1 MKIAPP
7 LALLLLAFFFI
18 PLHNSILVA
27 SDSKTT
33 TDHDSGYIGIDCG
46 VEEAYQDSESNMW
59 EPDSDFVEAG
69 QNHKLPSDYNF
80 SKPQM
85 SKQLNTLRSFPDGD
99 RNCYTLS
106 PKQGRNNK
114 YIVRAFFAYGNY
126 DLKNKTPMFDLY
138 LGVNRWKTID
148 FDDITSYYPVEVIL
162 VASTD
167 IISVC
172 LVKTG
177 KGVPFISSLELWLLG
192 DDTYPIR
199 SLPLDLLTRSTPG
212 RPGDNRFIRFE
223 DDTYGR
229 VWFKRFFGNLSITDT
244 SVAIDLNGTQDPN
257 KLPRQVLKTA
267 IESPSL
273 NSPMEIYYDQ
283 QTDSSDEYF
292 CYFYFFEFE
301 QQATTQKRIMD
312 ITFNDKNIP
321 TDPLT
326 TQHLKLLQ
334 VVHSITQ
341 VNHLQIWIKPTAGS
355 DLPAMINAFEVYK
368 GLKLPNSETDQV
380 DVDAIRGIKTIYNII
395 NWQGDPCIPASFAWE
410 GVTCTSDANP
420 RVTSLNLSS
429 RGLTGKIDASFSKFT
444 KLRSLDLSYNELTGE
459 VPEYFAQLPD
469 LEVLNLTENQ
479 LTGSIPKSLWIKSKA
494 SLSLSLEGNPG
505 ICLAES
511 CETKKH
517 ATLIIACIAASIVVL
532 VSTLLI
538 YLMNMRIKR
547 KKQGER
553 NFSSSSHVA
562 IQLQKI
568 SEKQVFSLREV
579 TIITSNFK
587 TIIGKGGFGDVY
599 LGTMQDGREVA
610 VKLLSQT
617 SRQGYKEFH
626 SEADLLTFVH
636 HKNLVSFV
644 GYCDEG
650 DVKALIYEY
659 MAKGNLQQLLSDKNP
674 TVLKWLERLQI
685 AVDVAL
691 GLDYLHYGIRPPIV
705 HRDLKTSNI
714 LLNENM
720 QTKISDFGLCRSFEN
735 EHDSHIS
742 TIPAGTLGYLD
753 PEFRSSGNLNRKSDV
768 YSFGIILLE
777 LITGQP
783 AMKEVSIGIKI
794 QLLDWVNPK
803 LNNGDIEAIVDP
815 RLEGQYKRSSAWKL
829 VEIAMSCTQ
838 PTAIQ
843 RPDISEV
850 LTELKDCLASEIT
863 HERSERS
870 MRWSDNNSSS
880 DTSSLNPSHFDSS
893 SLVPHAR

>member
-7 LALLLLAFFFI
+7 LTLLLLAFFFI

-27 SDSKTT
+27 SDSKTI
-33 TDHDSGYIGIDCG
+33 TDHDSGSIGIDCG
-46 VEEAYQDSESNMW
+46 VEEAYPDSKSNMW
-59 EPDSDFVEAG
+59 YEPDSDFVEAG
-69 QNHKLPSDYNF
+69 QNHKLPSDYSF
-80 SKPQM
+80 SKSQM

-126 DLKNKTPMFDLY
+126 DLNNKTPIFDLY

-148 FDDITSYYPVEVIL
+148 FDNITSYYSVEVIL
-162 VASTD
+162 FALTD

-172 LVKTG
+172 LVNIG

-192 DDTYPIR
+192 DYIYPM
-199 SLPLDLLTRSTPG
+199 SSYLTLDLLTRSTPG
-212 RPGDNRFIRFE
+212 RQRDDRFIRFE

-229 VWFKRFFGNLSITDT
+229 VWFKRFFGNSRITNT
-244 SVAIDLNGTQDPN
+244 SVDIDLNRTQNPN
-257 KLPRQVLKTA
+257 KLPTQVLKTA

-273 NSPMEIYYDQ
+273 DSSMEIYSDQ

-292 CYFYFFEFE
+292 CDFYFFEFA
-301 QQATTQKRIMD
+301 QQATTQKRIMN
-312 ITFNDKNIP
+312 ITFNDKSIL
-321 TDPLT
+321 TEPLT

-334 VVHSITQ
+334 VRHNITQ
-341 VNHLQIWIKPTAGS
+341 VNNLRISIKATPES
-355 DLPAMINAFEVYK
+355 DLPAMINAFEVYR
-368 GLKLPNSETDQV
+368 GLKLPNSATDQV
-380 DVDAIRGIKTIYNII
+380 DVDAIRGIKAIYNIS

-410 GVTCTSDANP
+410 GVTCTYDPNP

-429 RGLTGKIDASFSKFT
+429 RGLKGKINASFSKFT
-444 KLRSLDLSYNELTGE
+444 KLRSLDLSYNKLTGE
-459 VPEYFAQLPD
+459 VPEDFAQLPD
-469 LEVLNLTENQ
+469 LEVLNLTGNQ
-479 LTGSIPKSLWIKSKA
+479 LTGSIPKSLWLKSKA

-505 ICLAES
+505 LCLAEP

-517 ATLIIACIAASIVVL
+517 ATLLVACIAASIVVL
-532 VSTLLI
+532 VLTSLI
-538 YLMNMRIKR
+538 YLMNVRIKR
-547 KKQGER
+547 KRQG
-553 NFSSSSHVA
+553 A

-568 SEKQVFSLREV
+568 SKKQVFSLREV
-579 TIITSNFK
+579 TRITSNFK
-587 TIIGKGGFGDVY
+587 TVIGKGGFGDVY
-599 LGTMQDGREVA
+599 LGIMQDGREVA

-659 MAKGNLQQLLSDKNP
+659 MAKGNLQQLLSDKTP

-720 QTKISDFGLCRSFEN
+720 QAKICDFGLCRSFEN
-735 EHDSHIS
+735 EHESHIS

-753 PEFRSSGNLNRKSDV
+753 PEYRGSGKLKRKSDV

-783 AMKEVSIGIKI
+783 AMKEVSLGIKI

-815 RLEGQYKRSSAWKL
+815 RLEGHYNRSSAWKL
-829 VEIAMSCTQ
+829 VEISMSCAQ

-843 RPDISEV
+843 RPEISEV

-863 HERSERS
+863 HERSESS
-870 MRWSDNNSSS
+870 MRRSGDNSSS

-893 SLVPHAR
+893 SSVPHAR

>member
-1 MKIAPP
+1 
-7 LALLLLAFFFI
+7 
-18 PLHNSILVA
+18 
-27 SDSKTT
+27 
-33 TDHDSGYIGIDCG
+33 
-46 VEEAYQDSESNMW
+46 
-59 EPDSDFVEAG
+59 
-69 QNHKLPSDYNF
+69 
-80 SKPQM
+80 
-85 SKQLNTLRSFPDGD
+85 
-99 RNCYTLS
+99 
-106 PKQGRNNK
+106 
-114 YIVRAFFAYGNY
+114 
-126 DLKNKTPMFDLY
+126 
-138 LGVNRWKTID
+138 
-148 FDDITSYYPVEVIL
+148 
-162 VASTD
+162 
-167 IISVC
+167 
-172 LVKTG
+172 
-177 KGVPFISSLELWLLG
+177 
-192 DDTYPIR
+192 
-199 SLPLDLLTRSTPG
+199 
-212 RPGDNRFIRFE
+212 
-223 DDTYGR
+223 
-229 VWFKRFFGNLSITDT
+229 
-244 SVAIDLNGTQDPN
+244 
-257 KLPRQVLKTA
+257 
-267 IESPSL
+267 
-273 NSPMEIYYDQ
+273 MEIYDEQ

-312 ITFNDKNIP
+312 ITFNNKSIL
-321 TDPLT
+321 TELLT

-334 VVHSITQ
+334 VVYNITQ
-341 VNHLQIWIKPTAGS
+341 VNHLHILIKPTAGS
-355 DLPAMINAFEVYK
+355 DLPAMINAFEVYR

-429 RGLTGKIDASFSKFT
+429 RGLTGKINASFSKLT
-444 KLRSLDLSYNELTGE
+444 KLRSLDLSNNKLTGE

-469 LEVLNLTENQ
+469 LEVLNLTGNQ

-517 ATLIIACIAASIVVL
+517 AILLIACIAASIVVL

-547 KKQGER
+547 KKQG
-553 NFSSSSHVA
+553 A
-562 IQLQKI
+562 IPLQNIPK
-568 SEKQVFSLREV
+568 KQVFSLREV
-579 TIITSNFK
+579 TRITSNFK
-587 TIIGKGGFGDVY
+587 TVIGKGGFGDVY

-659 MAKGNLQQLLSDKNP
+659 MAKGNLQQLLLSVWKRNKISGKGCKIFLKTCFNLYILCFLHSTYKNP
-674 TVLKWLERLQI
+674 TLLKWLERLQI

-691 GLDYLHYGIRPPIV
+691 GVDYLHYGIRPPIV

-714 LLNENM
+714 LLNENI
-720 QTKISDFGLCRSFEN
+720 QAKICDFGLCRSFEN

-742 TIPAGTLGYLD
+742 TISAGTLGYLD
-753 PEFRSSGNLNRKSDV
+753 PEFRGSGKLNRKSDV

-783 AMKEVSIGIKI
+783 AMKEVSLGIKI
-794 QLLDWVNPK
+794 PLLDWVNPK

-815 RLEGQYKRSSAWKL
+815 RLEGHYNRSSAWKL

-863 HERSERS
+863 HERSESS
-870 MRWSDNNSSS
+870 MRRSGDNSSS

-893 SLVPHAR
+893 SSVPHAR